1 MLTIWT
7 LQAIKHERLDCPEN
21 PCNQSLSYSFADCV
35 HRSVMARAGCQP
47 PWRLVS
53 QLTWLASLWQSRPAG
68 KLQRRVCQHCIHWQ
82 EWSPWKYKMPPTLHI
97 HRIQSRSSFIHGIA
111 NTHIII
117 FPRWQKRT
125 LSDSRLEKLKSSP
138 CSPVTRFW
146 SWRRRRPSPWSL
158 S

>member
-7 LQAIKHERLDCPEN
+7 LQAIKHEKLDRPGN

-53 QLTWLASLWQSRPAG
+53 LPGLPLCDNLALLGNYSEEYVNIAYIGRNDLLERTKCLLPCTYIEY
-68 KLQRRVCQHCIHWQ
+68 RVGQH
-82 EWSPWKYKMPPTLHI
+82 LHK
-97 HRIQSRSSFIHGIA
+97 IA

-125 LSDSRLEKLKSSP
+125 LSDSRLEKLSSFP
-138 CSPVTRFW
+138 CSPATRF
-146 SWRRRRPSPWSL
+146 
-158 S
+158 